1 LLYILIYKQKY
12 RLYDKKIDIISII
25 SIISNANYRTTKID
39 NIVINLI
46 KSEIYIATK
55 FVLILFII
63 KKFLQ
68 IYAQNIVNLI
78 SLISYNNLYIDFAYI
93 KFVESKLKTIKSK
106 S

>member
-1 LLYILIYKQKY
+1 MLYILIYKQKY